1 MRTLFAVAVL
11 AGLAFPAAAAPSDDQ
26 ARRLIVGDWIA
37 SPYKSDTTGKSD
49 TAGTPQNALNRVLA
63 RYNPDGTGH
72 IQVFSDAACSR
83 IAFTRAFR
91 WTIAQGVVTAIAPEG
106 RRTSDQIVDIDSQT
120 MTLRLTGTRGLEH
133 RVRAATCARQMAV

>member
-1 MRTLFAVAVL
+1 MRALFAVAIL
-11 AGLAFPAAAAPSDDQ
+11 AGLVFPAAAAPSDDQ

-37 SPYKSDTTGKSD
+37 SPYKAD
-49 TAGTPQNALNRVLA
+49 TAGAPQEALNRVLA

-83 IAFTRAFR
+83 VAFTRRFL
-91 WTIAQGVVTAIAPEG
+91 WTIAQGVVVTTAPEG
-106 RRTSDQIVDIDSQT
+106 NRTSDQIVAIDSQS
-120 MTLRLTGTRGLEH
+120 MTLRLTGTSGLEH

>member
-1 MRTLFAVAVL
+1 MRALFAVAVL
-11 AGLAFPAAAAPSDDQ
+11 AGLAFPAAAAPPDDQ

-37 SPYKSDTTGKSD
+37 SPYKSDT
-49 TAGTPQNALNRVLA
+49 AGAPQEALNRVLA

-91 WTIAQGVVTAIAPEG
+91 WTIAQGVVQTVAPEG
-106 RRTSDQIVDIDSQT
+106 RRTSDQIVTIDSQT
-120 MTLRLTGTRGLEH
+120 MTLRLAGTSGLEH
-133 RVRAATCARQMAV
+133 RVRAATCARQMGV